1 MAKTATSTISFTP
14 WPVPE
19 FALPSSD
26 GTTVS
31 RDSLHGHW
39 SVLFFYPA
47 DDTETCT
54 KEACAF
60 SEFSPEFNALGA
72 KLYGLSPDGLKSHDK
87 FIHKYGLKMP
97 LLSDETTETIVS
109 FNAWIEKSLY
119 GRTYMGVDRSTYI
132 IDPTGMV
139 RAEWRKVR
147 TKGHVE
153 TVLAALKA
161 LMV

>member
-1 MAKTATSTISFTP
+1 MAKSATSTISFIP
-14 WPVPE
+14 WAAPA
-19 FALPSSD
+19 FSLPSSD

-31 RDSLHGHW
+31 LEGLKGTW
-39 SVLFFYPA
+39 CVLFFYPA

-60 SEFSPEFNALGA
+60 SEFSHEFKSIGV
-72 KLYGLSPDGLKSHDK
+72 KLYGLSPDSLKSHDK

-97 LLSDETTETIVS
+97 LLSDETTLTIVS
-109 FNAWIEKSLY
+109 FKAWIEKSLY

-132 IDPTGMV
+132 IDPAGMV

-153 TVLAALKA
+153 AVLASVKG
-161 LMV
+161 LMA